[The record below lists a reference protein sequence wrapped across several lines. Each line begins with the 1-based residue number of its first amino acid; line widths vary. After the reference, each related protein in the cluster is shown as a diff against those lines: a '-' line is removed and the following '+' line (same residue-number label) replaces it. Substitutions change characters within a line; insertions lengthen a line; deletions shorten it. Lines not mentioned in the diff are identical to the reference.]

1 VSENSIEASR
11 EKVKQLMERP
21 LGELRLCAIVIDGTA
36 FKDRQ
41 MIVALGIGCAR
52 RKTVL
57 GLREGRDGKHGGG
70 ERAARRIDGAR
81 RELLRAV
88 HWRLA
93 ILCRRNYNVIMKTEL
108 VQIGNS
114 RGVRIPKAF
123 LEQARLRDKI
133 DMEVRGSQL
142 IIVAAN
148 HPRAG
153 WDKAFAAMAAR
164 GEGRLVDEA
173 APTKWDETEWE
184 W

>member
-1 VSENSIEASR
+1 
-11 EKVKQLMERP
+11 
-21 LGELRLCAIVIDGTA
+21 
-36 FKDRQ
+36 
-41 MIVALGIGCAR
+41 
-52 RKTVL
+52 
-57 GLREGRDGKHGGG
+57 
-70 ERAARRIDGAR
+70 
-81 RELLRAV
+81 
-88 HWRLA
+88 
-93 ILCRRNYNVIMKTEL
+93 MKTEL